1 MRILPF
7 LKLFF
12 VPLFSHSLKSPF
24 ITRRNIA
31 KMTAYT
37 PLLMSQKTIAGATN
51 EDEGAGGDG
60 TGGDRQ
66 DGIPNN
72 DVNHFS
78 IYFYGTV
85 NEESCLQLTNSL
97 NELDI
102 KAKHHKILY
111 PSYEPHIS
119 LHIQSGGGSLMHT
132 FYVCDTIMNLD
143 TPVYTYVDGF
153 VASAASLIAVSGKK
167 KYMTK
172 HSAILIHQLSSS
184 TSGKLNEMKTEI
196 NNLGFFMNNVKYI
209 YLNNTKLELDVL
221 ENLLTTDMWLDS
233 NTCKNMGLVDEII

>member
-12 VPLFSHSLKSPF
+12 VPLFSNSLKGPF
-24 ITRRNIA
+24 ITRRNVA

-37 PLLMSQKTIAGATN
+37 PLLMSQKTIAGTTN
-51 EDEGAGGDG
+51 EDDDN
-60 TGGDRQ
+60 TGHDRQ
-66 DGIPNN
+66 DGPPDN
-72 DVNHFS
+72 DVNPFS

-102 KAKHHKILY
+102 KAKHNKILY

-153 VASAASLIAVSGKK
+153 AASAASLIAVSGKK

-209 YLNNTKLELDVL
+209 YLNNTKLELNTL
-221 ENLLTTDMWLDS
+221 ENLLTTDIWLDS
-233 NTCKNMGLVDEII
+233 ITCKNMGLVDEII